1 MTRFKRIFIILN
13 LKAFLIS
20 ALSVASTY
28 YCIHKGLSANFS
40 LALIATAVVFPVV
53 FSISGAYKRR
63 EAALSKYA
71 SLKGHAYSFYFV
83 VRDWVDKDES
93 SLDDC
98 KAMIEEF
105 FLVTQALF
113 GAPYESF
120 RENEK
125 KVYQVFSN
133 LSEFTN
139 VKLRGKGLAGG
150 ELSRANQYLS
160 KMFVSFEELKHIYQY
175 RTPKTLRAFSDFFIT
190 ILPPLYG
197 PYFAYLAKDFPS
209 SLIFVMPILFSVILV
224 SLDNIQ
230 NHLENPFDQIG
241 EDDIQINVEPFMQ
254 RLN

>member
-1 MTRFKRIFIILN
+1 
-13 LKAFLIS
+13 
-20 ALSVASTY
+20 VASTY
-28 YCIHKGLSANFS
+28 YCINKGLSANFS

-63 EAALSKYA
+63 ETALSKYA
-71 SLKGHAYSFYFV
+71 SLKGHAFSFYFV

-93 SLDDC
+93 ITEEC
-98 KAMIEEF
+98 KVMLEDFFVTTKFLFSSPYEEF
-105 FLVTQALF
+105 R
-113 GAPYESF
+113 S
-120 RENEK
+120 NEK
-125 KVYQVFSN
+125 KVYLEFSK

-139 VKLRGKGLAGG
+139 KKLRGKGLAGG

-160 KMFVSFEELKHIYQY
+160 KMFISFEELKHIYQY

-197 PYFAYLAKDFPS
+197 PYFAHLAEDFPS

-241 EDDIQINVEPFMQ
+241 EDDIQINVEPFVQ
-254 RLN
+254 RLT